1 MISPAK
7 MVKNRDFTKKN
18 RDLINKDVM
27 IQAAN
32 LCGFQPTWGF
42 KHQRF
47 IGGLTNKTRDLSKK
61 LKTRDLS

>member
-1 MISPAK
+1 MFLDHK
-7 MVKNRDFTKKN
+7 THDFTSKDDEKQRFHLKKN

-47 IGGLTNKTRDLSKK
+47 IRGLTNKTRDLS
-61 LKTRDLS
+61 